1 MFVNNREVLKG
12 LALNTGTT
20 SAPTY
25 TEMCTTTE
33 MTCSIDLEEQDW
45 YVWCDA
51 IQRSLITGA
60 AISFETTVKFDVT
73 NKACMS
79 IIDKI
84 HTLLV
89 EGSVAQFNNQTIQLE
104 VLKSVADG
112 VLTYT
117 KYNVP
122 CVLNFSELGGAAEDA
137 SEFGLTIKVIGKS
150 TIAE

>member
-12 LALNTGTT
+12 LSLNTGTT
-20 SAPTY
+20 STPTF

-33 MTCSIDLEEQDW
+33 MTCSIDLEQQDW

-60 AISFETTVKFDVT
+60 AISFETTVKLDVS

-79 IIDKI
+79 MIDKI
-84 HTLLV
+84 HTLLT
-89 EGSVAQFNNQTIQLE
+89 EGTVAQFNNQIIQIE
-104 VLKSVADG
+104 VLKSVTEG
-112 VLTYT
+112 VLTYI

-122 CVLNFSELGGAAEDA
+122 CVLNFSELGGGAEDT
-137 SEFGLTIKVIGKS
+137 SEYSLTIKVSGKS
-150 TIAE
+150 TVAE